1 MNKFERFLTLWTFP
15 ILYIIGMCY
24 YKLKEKIQNIWIFFT
39 VKKNTKNEMD
49 TIKDILETTKR
60 NRVR

>member
-1 MNKFERFLTLWTFP
+1 MNRFERFITLWTFP
-15 ILYIIGMCY
+15 ILYIIGMWH

-49 TIKDILETTKR
+49 TIKAILAKR
-60 NRVR
+60 KVN